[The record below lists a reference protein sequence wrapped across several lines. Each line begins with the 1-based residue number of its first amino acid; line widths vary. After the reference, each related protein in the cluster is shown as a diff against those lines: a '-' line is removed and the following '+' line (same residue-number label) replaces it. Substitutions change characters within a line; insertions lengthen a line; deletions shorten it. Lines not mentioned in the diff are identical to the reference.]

1 MARSFG
7 DNMQSTNNFP
17 EFTGRLCPPSEKS
30 CVLGIIEEPVAIENI
45 EKNIIERGFAEG
57 WIKPQIPAVRTG
69 KTVAVI
75 GSDPAGMAAAQQLN
89 RAGHTV
95 TVLKETMLVVVYCV
109 TESKLQIRKGIIDRR
124 VLVLEAEGIVFKTN
138 VNVGVNYSVEQL
150 NEFDSIVLC
159 GGSTE
164 SRSLPTKE

>member
-1 MARSFG
+1 
-7 DNMQSTNNFP
+7 
-17 EFTGRLCPPSEKS
+17 
-30 CVLGIIEEPVAIENI
+30 
-45 EKNIIERGFAEG
+45 
-57 WIKPQIPAVRTG
+57 
-69 KTVAVI
+69 
-75 GSDPAGMAAAQQLN
+75 MAAAQQLN

-95 TVLKETMLVVVYCV
+95 TVLKRQCYWWFTALQN
-109 TESKLQIRKGIIDRR
+109 SNFKLKRIIDRR